1 MSTALTVSRLK
12 PGACG
17 LLIVAKAMPLASIP
31 GTIDNNVPT
40 ASYVIPQGSEKASM
54 PTKCIAQMPPPML
67 IAPALAQA

>member
-31 GTIDNNVPT
+31 GIIDNTVPS
-40 ASYVIPQGSEKASM
+40 AS
-54 PTKCIAQMPPPML
+54 
-67 IAPALAQA
+67 